1 MCNCSCEN
9 DKSMG
14 SQTLAMLQAVSDF
27 IVKFNPWEDL
37 VCVMVVEAYVKYEN
51 NEELT
56 PLDRAMLMTRYAE
69 FYPYHSEADNLSVN
83 CEQMLQSQFISML
96 GLERANYWERLHE
109 VYGLA

>member
-1 MCNCSCEN
+1 MCTCGCEN

-14 SQTLAMLQAVSDF
+14 SQTLAMLQAVGEF
-27 IVKFNPWEDL
+27 VKKFSPWEDL
-37 VCVMVVEAYVKYEN
+37 VCAMVVEAYVKHEN

-69 FYPYHSEADNLSVN
+69 FYPYHSKVDDLSAN
-83 CEQMLQSQFISML
+83 CELMLQSQFIFML
-96 GLERANYWERLHE
+96 GLDREDFWERLRK